1 MIQIIPAIDII
12 EGKCV
17 RLEQGNYRLKK
28 VYEADPLD
36 VALRFQDHGIK
47 RLHMVDLDGARSK
60 HVVNWKVLEKISSK
74 TSLIIDFG
82 GGIKTDKDLK
92 IIFEN
97 GASMATI
104 GSVAITDKKLF
115 LSWMFAYGHEKI
127 ILGADV
133 KNRKIAISGWQ
144 EITEIDIIDFLKSY
158 IEEGVTQV
166 LCTDISRDGML
177 SGVSLDLY
185 KSISENFPSINLLAS
200 GGVNTVADVHELN
213 KMGISGVI
221 IGKALYEGKISL
233 SELKEFTKK

>member
-17 RLEQGNYRLKK
+17 RLEQGDYRLKK

-36 VALRFQDHGIK
+36 MALRFQDYGIK

-82 GGIKTDKDLK
+82 GGVKTGKDLK

-104 GSVAITDKKLF
+104 GSIAITDKDLF
-115 LSWMFAYGHEKI
+115 KSWILMYGPDKI
-127 ILGADV
+127 ILAADI
-133 KNRKIAISGWQ
+133 KDRKIAITGWQ
-144 EITEIDIIDFLKSY
+144 KVTEIDIIDFLKEY
-158 IEEGVTQV
+158 TENGVSQV
-166 LCTDISRDGML
+166 LCTDISKDGML
-177 SGVSLDLY
+177 SGVSIDLY
-185 KSISENFPSINLLAS
+185 KNIIVNFPTVNLLAS
-200 GGVNTVADVHELN
+200 GGVTSLEDIRTLN
-213 KMGISGVI
+213 EMGIPGVI
-221 IGKALYEGKISL
+221 IGKALYEGKIL
-233 SELKEFTKK
+233 LHELKEFIIK